1 MNFFL
6 HSDGVLMRC
15 RVINEAG
22 RLSGLVSMQMLL
34 VSVLWRRSRLR
45 LRGAWSASLQARVA
59 YVTAGVGLCFG
70 CFVALS
76 VFGSC
81 LVVCPICLIVVCS
94 LSGSARLWRQPGIK
108 YCCLKPVI
116 AGVLGWHCDA
126 LCIAVVP

>member
-81 LVVCPICLIVVCS
+81 LVVCPIV
-94 LSGSARLWRQPGIK
+94 
-108 YCCLKPVI
+108 
-116 AGVLGWHCDA
+116 
-126 LCIAVVP
+126 